1 MMRGVSMKI
10 KIVFLS
16 VLTFFITLLISQ
28 IDAQA
33 SQDLQKVDVEKII
46 GANDLIAVNAEAS
59 NIPFKFKNLVN
70 AFGRVAVGCT
80 ATHLGKGYVLTAGHC
95 FYAPPTAIK
104 DQPCSSEYDVQW
116 GIREGQQPYL
126 TSKCTRLI
134 IAQRNNKTDY
144 ALFKVDPIPD
154 VAVRPDLSEKPEVGD
169 RITIFSHPDEL
180 PLRWSKICRVKRL
193 YSTSKPVDS
202 LFYYCDTNPGSSGAS
217 VIDVNS
223 LKVIGVHDGGQ
234 ILNVTDNDLGV
245 GFNYGTYI
253 YETPLLEIMRKLD
266 L

>member
-1 MMRGVSMKI
+1 MKL
-10 KIVFLS
+10 KTVLLSVIVF
-16 VLTFFITLLISQ
+16 VVTLLMSFVE
-28 IDAQA
+28 AQA
-33 SQDLQKVDVEKII
+33 SVDIEKII
-46 GANDLIAVNAEAS
+46 GVNDLVAVNADAT
-59 NIPFKFKNLVN
+59 NIPFKFKKLVN
-70 AFGRVAVGCT
+70 AFGRITVGCT
-80 ATHLGKGYVLTAGHC
+80 ATHIGKGYVLTAGHC
-95 FYAPPTAIK
+95 FFAPPIALK

-116 GIREGQQPYL
+116 GVREGQQPYM

-134 IAQRNNKTDY
+134 IAQRSQKMDY

-154 VAVRPDLSEKPEVGD
+154 AFVKPDLSEKPDLGD

-193 YSTSKPVDS
+193 NSTDKSVG
-202 LFYYCDTNPGSSGAS
+202 LIFYNCDTNPGSSGAT

-223 LKVIGVHDGGQ
+223 MMVVGIHDGGQ
-234 ILNVTDNDLGV
+234 ILNVTDDNLGV

-253 YETPLLEIMRKLD
+253 YETPLLEILKKLN